1 MKTNTMQQLYVE
13 ELKDLYSAE
22 QQLVR
27 ALPKLIKFAK
37 SPNLKAAVQAH
48 LDETKVQ
55 IERLEKVGKE
65 LDEKLSGK
73 TCKAMKGL
81 LEELN
86 EMAEETEAGEL
97 LDCALIACAQK
108 VEHYEI
114 GSYGTVIAWA
124 KMLKLDSH
132 VKVLSMT
139 LEEESAADEKLSELA
154 ETQVNADALAVS

>member
-27 ALPKLIKFAK
+27 ALPKLIKLAK
-37 SPNLKAAVQAH
+37 SPKLKAAVQAH
-48 LDETKVQ
+48 LEETKVQ
-55 IERLEKVGKE
+55 IERLEKLGEE
-65 LDEKLSGK
+65 LDEELAGK

-97 LDCALIACAQK
+97 LDLRAYRVRTK
-108 VEHYEI
+108 
-114 GSYGTVIAWA
+114 G
-124 KMLKLDSH
+124 
-132 VKVLSMT
+132 
-139 LEEESAADEKLSELA
+139 
-154 ETQVNADALAVS
+154 